1 MALELTNEEIKL
13 YIERITGNKDFL
25 YIIQPY
31 GMASVLISGGL
42 SHAVQARKNKTATV
56 LLLSDSLKNIGLT
69 WENVTSIKYFPV
81 DTMELFNKYF
91 FETQDWEGE
100 NFIYGNFHQETPK
113 PDAEKISDSD
123 TAVSS
128 SVEIK
133 SDVEKSGDKKSD
145 KKNDFV
151 SKLNIID
158 QFKEKILDLPLD
170 TEFHYPI
177 PDKISDENAAALH
190 EKYILDKNKTVV
202 ICPYFDYSPLAAV
215 KFWTDFTKTLTDKG
229 YIVYTNIQ
237 EIYQAPIEGTLPLNV
252 SFAEMHYIADKV
264 KCFAGI
270 RNGVFDFIAVT
281 DAKILS
287 VETFPLW
294 QQNLKILYPKCHART
309 FYNTDEI
316 LFPIRKLMAESNTGA
331 KFELHHEK
339 INDED
344 IFYTQK
350 SILNALLDSVQK
362 D

>member
-31 GMASVLISGGL
+31 GMASVIMSGGL
-42 SHAVQARKNKTATV
+42 SHAVQSRKNKSSTV

-81 DTMELFNKYF
+81 DMMNLFNKYF

-100 NFIYGNFHQETPK
+100 NFIYGNFHKEIKK
-113 PDAEKISDSD
+113 PVADKIPDTD
-123 TAVSS
+123 TAISSAVS
-128 SVEIK
+128 VT
-133 SDVEKSGDKKSD
+133 SDVEKVDDEKKFEF
-145 KKNDFV
+145 K
-151 SKLNIID
+151 KLNIID
-158 QFKEKILDLPLD
+158 QFKEKVFDLPQD
-170 TEFHYPI
+170 TEFFYPI
-177 PDKISDENAAALH
+177 FEEISDDKISALH

-202 ICPYFDYSPLAAV
+202 ICPYFDYSPITAV
-215 KFWTDFTKTLTDKG
+215 KFWTDFAKNLTAEG
-229 YIVYTNIQ
+229 YTVYTNIR
-237 EIYQAPIEGTLPLNV
+237 EFYQKPIEGTLPLNV
-252 SFAEMHYIADKV
+252 TFAELHYIADKV

-270 RNGVFDFIAVT
+270 RNGVFDFLAFT

-287 VETFPLW
+287 LENFPLW
-294 QQNLKILYPKCHART
+294 QQNLKILYPKCNVRT
-309 FYNTDEI
+309 LYDTAEI
-316 LFPIRKLMAESNTGA
+316 LLPLRKLMTKSNSGA

-350 SILNALLDSVQK
+350 SILNALSDSVQK